1 MQQMEVSDY
10 VNERPRPK
18 QKGSG
23 DANQTERRLCQV
35 LLLSFGLLCVIQ
47 AILNVSL
54 RLTLYSTHLDCNAT
68 NFSYQD
74 KVKKV
79 QKDCEGEPP
88 GQCNGLKERFNALTR
103 DKNDLENRN
112 SELNNMIK
120 DLEEERDRLRT
131 NPEKDVEARFKN
143 LTEERDDLKRKLNNL
158 GQGGWEYFSGKF
170 YYSSSM
176 EKTWQ
181 ESRDDCLQKGADL
194 MIINSKEEQDFTRKY
209 QKRLW
214 IGLTD
219 SETEGMWKWVDGT
232 PLTKSYWDS
241 GEPNGEESEN
251 CGQIFN
257 YNLENSWNDESCSS
271 SVYWICVMK
280 VRP

>member
-10 VNERPRPK
+10 VNESPRPK

-54 RLTLYSTHLDCNAT
+54 RLT
-68 NFSYQD
+68 FS
-74 KVKKV
+74 
-79 QKDCEGEPP
+79 
-88 GQCNGLKERFNALTR
+88 
-103 DKNDLENRN
+103 
-112 SELNNMIK
+112 
-120 DLEEERDRLRT
+120 
-131 NPEKDVEARFKN
+131 DVEADFKT

-158 GQGGWEYFSGKF
+158 GQGEWEYFNGSF
-170 YYSSSM
+170 YYISSI

-194 MIINSKEEQDFTRKY
+194 VIINSKEEQDFTRKFE
-209 QKRLW
+209 KIMW

-219 SETEGMWKWVDGT
+219 SETEGTWKWVDGT

-241 GEPNGEESEN
+241 EEPNGGEREN
-251 CGQIFN
+251 CGHTYL
-257 YNLENSWNDESCSS
+257 YNLENSWNDTPCDLSYS
-271 SVYWICVMK
+271 WICEMK

>member
-10 VNERPRPK
+10 VNEPPKPK

-23 DANQTERRLCQV
+23 DANQPERRLCQMV
-35 LLLSFGLLCVIQ
+35 IFSFGLLCVIQ

-54 RLTLYSTHLDCNAT
+54 RLT
-68 NFSYQD
+68 FS
-74 KVKKV
+74 
-79 QKDCEGEPP
+79 
-88 GQCNGLKERFNALTR
+88 
-103 DKNDLENRN
+103 
-112 SELNNMIK
+112 
-120 DLEEERDRLRT
+120 
-131 NPEKDVEARFKN
+131 DVEAGFKN

-158 GQGGWEYFSGKF
+158 AQGGWEYFRGSF

-232 PLTKSYWDS
+232 PLTKSYWNS
-241 GEPNGEESEN
+241 EEPNGGEREN
-251 CGQIFN
+251 CGQIFH
-257 YNLENSWNDESCSS
+257 YDLENSWNDENCSS

-280 VRP
+280 VRR